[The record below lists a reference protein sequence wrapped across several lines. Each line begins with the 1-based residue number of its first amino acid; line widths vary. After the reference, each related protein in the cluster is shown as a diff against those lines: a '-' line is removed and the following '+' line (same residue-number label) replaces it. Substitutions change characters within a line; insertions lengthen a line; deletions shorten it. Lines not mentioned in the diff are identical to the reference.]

1 MTKDIDT
8 IKLRGND
15 PKKSTRSLWDGE
27 FIDILLKYRSQID
40 SGLEEAKKVDVE
52 EVKIPSESPIKPAEP
67 DIESKTGTVPK
78 NVLSAMEAL
87 RRIKSSQSGLEVEPI
102 TDENSIIKTELPRAV
117 KIETTSAEASEVSRE
132 PDKNPELP
140 DEHAYNSES
149 IEKVKQRYM
158 VGKIVGE
165 DILDSRGN
173 VIVKRHELITMEI
186 IDRVEK
192 AGKIVDLVVNM
203 QFPD

>member
-8 IKLRGND
+8 IKLKGND

-40 SGLEEAKKVDVE
+40 SGSEESKKADVE
-52 EVKIPSESPIKPAEP
+52 EVKTPSESPIKPAEP
-67 DIESKTGTVPK
+67 DLVIKTEAVPK
-78 NVLSAMEAL
+78 NVLNAMEAL
-87 RRIKSSQSGLEVEPI
+87 RRIKSSQSGVEAQSI
-102 TDENSIIKTELPRAV
+102 TDKSLISKTELPGTE
-117 KIETTSAEASEVSRE
+117 KIETSSVESSTARRE

-140 DEHAYNSES
+140 DEPAYNSES

-165 DILDSRGN
+165 DILDNRGN
-173 VIVKRHELITMEI
+173 VIVKRHELITMDI
-186 IDRVEK
+186 IERVER